1 MTTTSTYSPH
11 SLPADVPLPVE
22 ADGTIRIWFAMRELR
37 FASVAE
43 PTLFAVKYEGAE
55 SVSRAKITTFLDNYK
70 TVVVLATNPVEAFE
84 AFASQMEW
92 VEAAGGV
99 VESERGEVVMIRRNS
114 RWDLPKGHVEPG
126 ESFDRCA
133 EREIEEETGV
143 KARVLRPLCDTYHAY
158 FFPPTERWE
167 LKRTHWYLLRATEL
181 QSLVP
186 QTEEGIVEV
195 AWCNPTQID
204 EQLKASYPTIRR
216 VVEALRSVG
225 RR

>member
-1 MTTTSTYSPH
+1 MEQTIYFQDK
-11 SLPADVPLPVE
+11 SLTFSRVQAPSADFVIPFGEVGSL
-22 ADGTIRIWFAMRELR
+22 T
-37 FASVAE
+37 
-43 PTLFAVKYEGAE
+43 
-55 SVSRAKITTFLDNYK
+55 RAK
-70 TVVVLATNPVEAFE
+70 VLKIFETHNSLVALSNEPEA
-84 AFASQMEW
+84 AFRRFGEEFTG

-99 VESERGEVVMIRRNS
+99 VVNPRGEWLMIRRNG

>member
-1 MTTTSTYSPH
+1 MEQTIYFQDK
-11 SLPADVPLPVE
+11 SLTFSRVQAPSADFVIPSGE
-22 ADGTIRIWFAMRELR
+22 AGSLT
-37 FASVAE
+37 
-43 PTLFAVKYEGAE
+43 
-55 SVSRAKITTFLDNYK
+55 RAK
-70 TVVVLATNPVEAFE
+70 VLKIFETHNSLVALSNEPEA
-84 AFASQMEW
+84 AFRRFGEEFTG

-99 VESERGEVVMIRRNS
+99 VVNPRGEWLMIRRNS

>member
-1 MTTTSTYSPH
+1 MEQTIYFQDK
-11 SLPADVPLPVE
+11 SLTFSRVQASSADFVIPSE
-22 ADGTIRIWFAMRELR
+22 AVGSLT
-37 FASVAE
+37 
-43 PTLFAVKYEGAE
+43 
-55 SVSRAKITTFLDNYK
+55 RAK
-70 TVVVLATNPVEAFE
+70 VLKIFETHNSLVALSNEPEA
-84 AFASQMEW
+84 AFRRFGEEFTG

-99 VESERGEVVMIRRNS
+99 AVNPRGEWLMIRRNE
-114 RWDLPKGHVEPG
+114 RWDLPKGHVEAG
-126 ESFDRCA
+126 ESFDCCA

>member
-1 MTTTSTYSPH
+1 MEQTIYFQDK
-11 SLPADVPLPVE
+11 SLTFSRVQAPSADFVIPSE
-22 ADGTIRIWFAMRELR
+22 AAGSLT
-37 FASVAE
+37 
-43 PTLFAVKYEGAE
+43 
-55 SVSRAKITTFLDNYK
+55 RAK
-70 TVVVLATNPVEAFE
+70 VLKIFETHNSLVALSNEPEA
-84 AFASQMEW
+84 AFRRFGEEFTG

-99 VESERGEVVMIRRNS
+99 VVNPRGEWLMIRRNG

-126 ESFDRCA
+126 ERFDRCA

>member
-1 MTTTSTYSPH
+1 MEQTIYFQDK
-11 SLPADVPLPVE
+11 SLTFSRVQAPSADFVIPSVE
-22 ADGTIRIWFAMRELR
+22 VGSLT
-37 FASVAE
+37 
-43 PTLFAVKYEGAE
+43 
-55 SVSRAKITTFLDNYK
+55 RAK
-70 TVVVLATNPVEAFE
+70 VLKIFETHNSLVALSNEPEA
-84 AFASQMEW
+84 AFRRFGEEFTG

-99 VESERGEVVMIRRNS
+99 VVNPRGEWLMIRRNG